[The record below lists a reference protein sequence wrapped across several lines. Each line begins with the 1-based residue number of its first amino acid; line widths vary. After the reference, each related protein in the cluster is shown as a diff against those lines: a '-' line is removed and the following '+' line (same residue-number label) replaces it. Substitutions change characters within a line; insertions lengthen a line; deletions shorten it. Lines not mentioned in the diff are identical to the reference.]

1 MTKDSGR
8 LGALVRGFRGR
19 RVLVVADLVADEFVY
34 GKVERIS
41 REAPV
46 LILRHDTTDLRLG
59 GGANAVHNICSLGGR
74 PVPFG
79 VLGRDEPGQAIRAQL
94 RERGIPTSR
103 VVNEAGYSPRS
114 RPGFSPGAPTR
125 RSSRSC
131 GSTRPRRSAGRARP
145 DALSSRRCAPSP
157 GGSTGFW

>member
-8 LGALVRGFRGR
+8 LEALVRGFRGR

-46 LILRHDTTDLRLG
+46 LILRHDATDLRLG

-79 VLGRDEPGQAIRAQL
+79 VLGRDEPG
-94 RERGIPTSR
+94 
-103 VVNEAGYSPRS
+103 
-114 RPGFSPGAPTR
+114 R
-125 RSSRSC
+125 RSSRAAPAE
-131 GSTRPRRSAGRARP
+131 GHPDLAGGQRGGLRDPGQDPHPGRARP
-145 DALSSRRCAPSP
+145 LDQAADRPDRQ
-157 GGSTGFW
+157 GDVR